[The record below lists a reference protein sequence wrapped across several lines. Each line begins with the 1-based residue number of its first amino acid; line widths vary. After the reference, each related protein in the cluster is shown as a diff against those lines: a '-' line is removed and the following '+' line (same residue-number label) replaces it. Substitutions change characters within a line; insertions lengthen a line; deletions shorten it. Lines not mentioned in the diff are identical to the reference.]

1 MELKVNKDFEYLVEL
16 LAGHLAMELVDI
28 KLYSN
33 SELKNELVGP
43 SMDGTIYFDLDTHY
57 YVDLIGLGK
66 ADVLTL
72 EISETEYNN
81 LFNML
86 KTKYGEGPK
95 MCGTEFS
102 DDGPGSNFHNFL
114 CRKEQE
120 AIEKAEMSKYENI
133 HRK

>member
-1 MELKVNKDFEYLVEL
+1 MELKVNKDFEYLIEVL
-16 LAGHLAMELVDI
+16 VGHLAMELTDI

-33 SELKNELVGP
+33 SELKNEFGP
-43 SMDGTIYFDLDTHY
+43 SMDGTVRFDLDTHY

-81 LFNML
+81 LLNML
-86 KTKYGEGPK
+86 KTKYGQGAM

-114 CRKEQE
+114 CRKEHE
-120 AIEKAEMSKYENI
+120 AREKFNK
-133 HRK
+133 